1 MAPSPT
7 GEFHIGGMRTLLYN
21 YVLAKNSGGEFIL
34 RIEDTDRERLVV
46 GAVERLVKVIK
57 DYGLDWDEGPEKGG
71 THAPYVQSQ
80 RLDLYIKYALELI
93 QSGHAYYCFC
103 TKERL
108 DTLREQQHAQG
119 FPSTKYDKHCLGLSK
134 EEVAKKLASHEP
146 YVIRLKVPANQEV
159 SFEDKTLGRI
169 SFPTNDIDDQVLIKS
184 DGFPTYHLAVAVD
197 DHLMEINY
205 VLRGMEWLPSTPKHI
220 LLYQAFGWDL
230 PTYAH
235 LPLLKEIGDTKKLSK
250 RMGSVS
256 AVEFLAEG
264 YLPEALLNFLM
275 FLGWNPGTEKEIY
288 SLEEFIKDFSIDK
301 IHKTDLVVFDRDKLS
316 WYNGYYIRQLSV
328 PDLWKKLV
336 MWANEFGASLA
347 EGDFDQEYVLKVLSL
362 VQDRMK
368 TFKEFVLLTKYFFE
382 APKVDLLMLNKQSTS
397 PQRSQLI
404 LGSFQEMYRSVEK
417 GNWQTEN
424 LDTISHQMIAQK
436 DFKPKEAFMTLRV
449 AITGETATPPI
460 FEILS
465 ALGKDEVLSRLD
477 VQKNE
482 GP

>member
-1 MAPSPT
+1 M
-7 GEFHIGGMRTLLYN
+7 
-21 YVLAKNSGGEFIL
+21 
-34 RIEDTDRERLVV
+34 
-46 GAVERLVKVIK
+46 
-57 DYGLDWDEGPEKGG
+57 
-71 THAPYVQSQ
+71 
-80 RLDLYIKYALELI
+80 
-93 QSGHAYYCFC
+93 
-103 TKERL
+103 
-108 DTLREQQHAQG
+108 
-119 FPSTKYDKHCLGLSK
+119 
-134 EEVAKKLASHEP
+134 
-146 YVIRLKVPANQEV
+146 
-159 SFEDKTLGRI
+159 GRI